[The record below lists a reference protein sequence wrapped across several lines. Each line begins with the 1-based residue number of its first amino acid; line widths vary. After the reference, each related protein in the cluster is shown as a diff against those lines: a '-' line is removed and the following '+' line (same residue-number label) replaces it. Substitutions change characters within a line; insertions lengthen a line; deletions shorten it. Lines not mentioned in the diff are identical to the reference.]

1 MKRVQGKKKGFPG
14 LESRTACNPKVQ
26 KNLSKKKKKK
36 KSYIKGREEK
46 FQRQKSV
53 QGHWKKKIYIDK
65 ISRIMNSNDEY

>member
-46 FQRQKSV
+46 FQR
-53 QGHWKKKIYIDK
+53 
-65 ISRIMNSNDEY
+65 